1 MRTRISLL
9 TGIFVFSATI
19 QTAARPA
26 QEEPE
31 PPASDES
38 AAAAPDVEADKGD
51 VATEEPEPAETPEPS
66 PASPSELSSDPEDE
80 VAEEDDLPG
89 VADGGDVPE
98 SGDPEGIAEEVES
111 VEPGDEMDAVD
122 AMDDPPKEV
131 AADAKRVVVDT
142 PANDDADTAG
152 YRGGLFFLRDRE
164 DRFRIYPQ
172 AWLATDFAWSPG
184 NPALPVPQGGAAL
197 YPRFFVSRARF
208 GFSGEI
214 MGRFAFTMSL
224 ELGGGRVGASNGAG
238 DGASRFAPVS
248 AVDDTVRPAEI
259 TASYRFRR
267 WLNFTAGQQNV
278 PFSMAN
284 RTRDA
289 QTPMINRNVAIR
301 GLAVPHSKDVGLTI
315 WGDLLA
321 HRMLRYEVG
330 VFSGDGAER
339 PVADERPAF
348 IGRVTARPLVS
359 LGSSTLFRQ
368 AHVGVSARYG
378 ERSQDAIDDSVPN
391 MATAHGFVLWQPSY
405 VDSLERLTRVIPS
418 GVQKAVGGEMRV
430 PIDLPYGSGLDV
442 RGEAYY
448 VHHRTR
454 ESVSGYEMTNTERF
468 GQLKGVGWYAQLSWW
483 ALGDPFVGGE
493 PGTYR
498 PYQLTSS
505 TKDAGARRGLEIL
518 VLAAGINAS
527 YDGASRSGSTPDD
540 NTPSGD
546 LTVYQLGGGVQYWY
560 STHFRAGLNFS
571 TYLVPGAGEP
581 AKNLATVPVR
591 EFYDEQG
598 RRGIGEAVHEL
609 SGRLAVSF

>member
-19 QTAARPA
+19 QAVARPV
-26 QEEPE
+26 QEG
-31 PPASDES
+31 SD
-38 AAAAPDVEADKGD
+38 P
-51 VATEEPEPAETPEPS
+51 
-66 PASPSELSSDPEDE
+66 PASPSEPSPGPAEAVGEEDDQAGLEEGDDVTGSSDPWE
-80 VAEEDDLPG
+80 
-89 VADGGDVPE
+89 
-98 SGDPEGIAEEVES
+98 IAEEVEH
-111 VEPGDEMDAVD
+111 VEPRDDVSAVD
-122 AMDDPPKEV
+122 AIDDPPTE
-131 AADAKRVVVDT
+131 AAPDAKQVVG
-142 PANDDADTAG
+142 DAQADSDPDTAG

-164 DRFRIYPQ
+164 DRFRVYPQ
-172 AWLATDFAWSPG
+172 GWLAIDFGWSPG

-197 YPRFFVSRARF
+197 YPRFFVRRARF

-214 MGRFAFTMSL
+214 TGRFAFTMSL
-224 ELGGGRVGASNGAG
+224 ELGGRRVGASNGVG
-238 DGASRFAPVS
+238 DGASRFAPTT
-248 AVDDTVRPAEI
+248 AFDDTVRPAEI

-289 QTPMINRNVAIR
+289 QTSMIQRNVAIR
-301 GLAVPHSKDVGLTI
+301 GLAAAHSKDVGLTI

-339 PVADERPAF
+339 PVADERPMYV
-348 IGRVTARPLVS
+348 GRVTARPLAS
-359 LGSSTLFRQ
+359 LGSSILFRQ
-368 AHVGVSARYG
+368 AHVGLSARYG
-378 ERSQDAIDDSVPN
+378 ERSQDAIHDQVPN
-391 MATAHGFVLWQPSY
+391 IATAQGFVLWQPSY
-405 VDSLERLTRVIPS
+405 IDSLERLTHVIPS

-430 PIDLPYGSGLDV
+430 PIDLPHGSGLDV

-483 ALGDPFVGGE
+483 ALGDPFVSGE

-505 TKDAGARRGLEIL
+505 TKDDGARRGLEIL
-518 VLAAGINAS
+518 LLAAGINAS

-560 STHFRAGLNFS
+560 STHFRAGLNFA

-581 AKNLATVPVR
+581 DKNLATVPVR
-591 EFYDEQG
+591 EFYDDQG